1 MVVLTRLAIPAML
14 CLSIYRRFAVAPA
27 PAPKLV
33 PFSAF
38 LEALGKTY
46 RQKGAAAPSP
56 HTVLTPSP
64 GENGLETFDVFSL
77 WSFFIH
83 TLAPLLI
90 LSLP

>member
-1 MVVLTRLAIPAML
+1 MPGPG
-14 CLSIYRRFAVAPA
+14 SQYVAPA

-64 GENGLETFDVFSL
+64 GENGLKTFNVFSL
-77 WSFFIH
+77 GSDYFH
-83 TLAPLLI
+83 TLDAILI
-90 LSLP
+90 LSIP